1 MGLENTGFPN
11 SNILFFLT
19 FFFFIMATTYDLH
32 EKNTLNCNHTNTK
45 NEKVDLIT
53 KIKTNYRN
61 VLKAIALGQLLSFLI
76 CGTAVTSGLLGQE
89 GVNIPT
95 AQSFLNYFLLCLFYT
110 SYLACLPGEQNL
122 WPILKDRGWKYFL
135 LAVIDVE
142 ANYLVVK
149 AYHYT
154 TVTSVQL
161 LDCFIIP
168 TVMVLSWLVLK
179 VRFRLS
185 HIIGIFLCLAG
196 VGALVGADVILDRYK
211 GEGTNKLLGDIL
223 CLAGAM
229 LYGISNVGQ
238 EFVVRNYNNFEFLG
252 MIGMFG
258 SAISGIQLAVLERQE
273 LIIINWQEY
282 RIILPMIGFTICLFT
297 MYSCMPHIL
306 KITSA
311 TAVNLNL
318 LSADF
323 YALLFGLFLF
333 HYKFHPLYFVS
344 FVLVIFGIIVYSYQ
358 PPHVTTNQHIEY
370 SEMPTDVA
378 VGTGGSPVIE
388 LLDSGT
394 YRHYPYLENGVTVE
408 SEVHS
413 KQKCKKPIDN
423 KCNDK
428 NDINVSIGKLNDA

>member
-1 MGLENTGFPN
+1 MMNAHDEHFVEGDTEFDYN
-11 SNILFFLT
+11 SESDF
-19 FFFFIMATTYDLH
+19 
-32 EKNTLNCNHTNTK
+32 EKEKRNHIIR
-45 NEKVDLIT
+45 LI
-53 KIKTNYRN
+53 IKSSWN

-76 CGTAVTSGLLGQE
+76 CGTAVTSGLLSQA

-95 AQSFLNYFLLCLFYT
+95 AQSFLNYFLLCIFYT
-110 SYLACLPGEQNL
+110 TYLACLPGEQNL

-135 LAVIDVE
+135 LATIDVE

-168 TVMVLSWLVLK
+168 TVMVLSWLILK
-179 VRFRLS
+179 IGYKIS
-185 HIIGIFLCLAG
+185 HVIGIFICLAG
-196 VGALVGADVILDRYK
+196 VGSLVGADVILDRYK

-229 LYGISNVGQ
+229 LYGVSNVGQ

-258 SAISGIQLAVLERQE
+258 SAVSGIQLAVLERQE
-273 LIIINWQEY
+273 LVVIDWQDF
-282 RIILPMIGFTICLFT
+282 RIILPMLGFAICLFT
-297 MYSCMPHIL
+297 MYSIMPHVL
-306 KITSA
+306 KATSA

-333 HYKFHPLYFVS
+333 HYEFHPLYFVS
-344 FVLVIFGIIVYSYQ
+344 FVLVIFGVIVYSYQ
-358 PPHVTTNQHIEY
+358 PPPVNTTQSHEY
-370 SEMPTDVA
+370 SEMPNDVVIDA
-378 VGTGGSPVIE
+378 RGSPVIE
-388 LLDSGT
+388 LPDSGT
-394 YRHYPYLENGVTVE
+394 YRHYPYLENGVIAE

-413 KQKCKKPIDN
+413 KQYCKQSSDN
-423 KCNDK
+423 VCLDK
-428 NDINVSIGKLNDA
+428 NDINVSIGKLNDALKVR